1 MTLTEI
7 INKVYVQGEYIHEL
21 PSESVP
27 DAETFFIEL
36 IKQCPDYLGIA
47 DGDYEYHDQK
57 VYWFYLTPRY
67 MYAIIPDYDAMERF
81 DDKWAS
87 RESAIEFAQ
96 QSQHESWR
104 MEQERKQFIKDIQ
117 RYISQL

>member
-1 MTLTEI
+1 MTLEEI
-7 INKVYVQGEYIHEL
+7 INKVYVQGDYIHEL
-21 PSESVP
+21 PVESVP
-27 DAETFFIEL
+27 DAETFFVEL
-36 IKQCPDYLGIA
+36 KKQCPDYLGIA
-47 DGDYEYHDQK
+47 NGDYEYHDQK

-104 MEQERKQFIKDIQ
+104 MEQERKQFIKDIE